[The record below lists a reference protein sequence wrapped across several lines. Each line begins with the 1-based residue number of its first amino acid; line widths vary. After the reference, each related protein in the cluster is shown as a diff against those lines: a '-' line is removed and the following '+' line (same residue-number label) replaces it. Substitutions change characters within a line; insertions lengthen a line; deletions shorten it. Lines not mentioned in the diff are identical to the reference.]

1 MPPIKPT
8 KVLRSR
14 YVYYVC
20 ECGKKL
26 AADRPFCKFCGRE
39 IAWEAVKNEE
49 GKYQNR

>member
-26 AADRPFCKFCGRE
+26 STDRPFCKFCGRE
-39 IAWEAVKNEE
+39 IAWEERYGKKD
-49 GKYQNR
+49 KYQNN

>member
-20 ECGKKL
+20 ECGKKI
-26 AADRPFCKFCGRE
+26 AIDRPFCKFCGRE
-39 IAWEAVKNEE
+39 IDWKGDRRDDEE
-49 GKYQNR
+49 NKH